1 MTVSHNAEHAR
12 AVWAS
17 VKQYQDKTDME
28 NTELAASVAYAE
40 NWANDGIALQANSHP
55 EDLTEAAIER
65 AMAKLGKLEVSPV
78 VAGGWQPSK
87 TPFGLAQYKPEGGVI
102 GVRPVTGPFELYAE
116 LMKERKLLAQA
127 EAAYVSLRGV
137 IEMLQQELVDMRK
150 AEADRKQAAINER
163 HERAKVEAKLDQEYD
178 CAKRGGFALAGALER
193 ADNAKVK
200 HGTPLFDRYY

>member
-28 NTELAASVAYAE
+28 NTELAASVAYA
-40 NWANDGIALQANSHP
+40 NRALDGVAVYSSSHSVP
-55 EDLTEAAIER
+55 RIVNGPGNT
-65 AMAKLGKLEVSPV
+65 S
-78 VAGGWQPSK
+78 
-87 TPFGLAQYKPEGGVI
+87 FGVAQYKPEGGVI
-102 GVRPVTGPFELYAE
+102 GPRPVTGPFELYAE

-163 HERAKVEAKLDQEYD
+163 HERAKVEAKFDQEYD
-178 CAKRGGFALAGALER
+178 CMKRGGFALAGALER

-200 HGTPLFDRYY
+200 HGTPLFDRYF